1 MKRLLVL
8 CVIIL
13 SSFVLQSCA
22 TLFNSPTQQVEIVTT
37 PPNAKLVID
46 GKKFGTTPQVV
57 NIGRKDNHVI
67 KIELDG
73 YEPYETQVTTKL
85 SFYFWGNIFNGII
98 PGVTIDL
105 FTGSM
110 YDLFPSN
117 FNIQLQEA
125 KKQDTSQKKK

>member
-1 MKRLLVL
+1 MKRYLIIIVLLVL
-8 CVIIL
+8 SL
-13 SSFVLQSCA
+13 GLQSCA
-22 TLFNSPTQQVEIVTT
+22 TLFNTPSQKVEIITT

-57 NIGRKDNHVI
+57 NIERKNDHVI

-73 YEPYETQVTTKL
+73 YELYETQITTKL

-98 PGVTIDL
+98 PGLIIDM

-110 YDLFPSN
+110 YDLFPEAL
-117 FNIQLQEA
+117 NIQLQEA
-125 KKQDTSQKKK
+125 KPQPSTKKK

>member
-1 MKRLLVL
+1 MKRYLIIIVLLV
-8 CVIIL
+8 
-13 SSFVLQSCA
+13 SSLGLQSCA
-22 TLFNSPTQQVEIVTT
+22 TLFNTPSQQVEIVTT

-57 NIGRKDNHVI
+57 NIERKNNHVI

-73 YEPYETQVTTKL
+73 YEAYETQLTTKL

-98 PGVTIDL
+98 PGLIIDM

-110 YDLFPSN
+110 YDLFPEAL
-117 FNIQLQEA
+117 NIQLQEG
-125 KKQDTSQKKK
+125 KPQPSTKKK

>member
-13 SSFVLQSCA
+13 SSFILQSCA

-46 GKKFGTTPQVV
+46 GKKFGTTPQIV
-57 NIGRKDNHVI
+57 NIERKNDHIV

-73 YEPYETQVTTKL
+73 YEPYETQITTKL

-117 FNIQLQEA
+117 FNIQLQEV
-125 KKQDTSQKKK
+125 KKPDTSQKKK